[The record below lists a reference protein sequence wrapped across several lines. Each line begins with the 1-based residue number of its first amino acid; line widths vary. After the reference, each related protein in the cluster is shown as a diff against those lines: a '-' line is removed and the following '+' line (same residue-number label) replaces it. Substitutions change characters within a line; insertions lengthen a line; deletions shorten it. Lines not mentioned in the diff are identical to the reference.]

1 MILAAATVLTGLVA
15 GLFQAFSYAVMP
27 GLRRTDDATFVR
39 TMRAINA
46 AILNPWFLALFV
58 GGPVLTVAA
67 GVVVFVDSAGLVL
80 VWVTVGL
87 VCSLLTLGVTG
98 RVNVPLNERLHAD
111 PIETHEQQR
120 AARAAF
126 ERAWVR
132 SNHIRSVA
140 STAAAVALVIALSLR

>member
-39 TMRAINA
+39 AMRAINA

-58 GGPVLTVAA
+58 GAPVLTVAA
-67 GVVVFVDSAGLVL
+67 GVVVFVDGARLGLA
-80 VWVTVGL
+80 WVAAGL

-98 RVNVPLNERLHAD
+98 RVNVPLNERLQAD
-111 PIETHEQQR
+111 PIETHEEQR

>member
-98 RVNVPLNERLHAD
+98 RVNVPLNERLHAA

-132 SNHIRSVA
+132 SNHLRSVA
-140 STAAAVALVIALSLR
+140 STAASVALVIALSLR